1 VVGLGR
7 PMTKS
12 RRPLREL
19 RREIERVDR
28 TLAATI
34 LQRLALAREVGRTK
48 ASLGQPLRD
57 YGVEKSVLSRWQRGL
72 ARAGVRP
79 ARAQAVGRWLVEE
92 ALRVQE
98 AESSKRAPSSGRVP
112 PDVAVVGGAG
122 GMGRW
127 LVEFLQDSGHEVA
140 VVDPA
145 STEPGRPTFPDI
157 ETAARVVKV
166 LAFATPI
173 RATAPLLRR
182 AMDTGTRAL
191 IFDVL
196 SVKAPISPLLTQ
208 AARAGLRVTSTH
220 PLFGPS
226 ARTLSGRNLLIVSC
240 GVPGADRAAR
250 ALFAR
255 SALTITEVPL
265 DRHDLLIAE
274 SLGMSHAVN
283 LLFMVALGAEPVSS
297 HDLARAASTTFHRQS
312 SLAAAVASEGPEL
325 YLDIQSLNPHS
336 WSMYEELRTAL
347 DRLAAVVERQ
357 DGNGFREILAA
368 GQAKLQP
375 GEPSMR
381 Q

>member
-1 VVGLGR
+1 
-7 PMTKS
+7 MTGP
-12 RRPLREL
+12 RRPIREL
-19 RREIERVDR
+19 RHEIERVDR

-34 LQRLALAREVGRTK
+34 LRRLALAREVGRTK
-48 ASLGQPLRD
+48 ASEGHPVRD
-57 YGVEKSVLSRWQRGL
+57 YGVERAVLRRWENGL
-72 ARAGVRP
+72 SRAGVSTTR
-79 ARAQAVGRWLVEE
+79 ARAVGRWLVEE

-98 AESSKRAPSSGRVP
+98 LENSRRIRFPERAP

-127 LVEFLQDSGHEVA
+127 LVDFLEDGGHRVA
-140 VVDPA
+140 IVDPA
-145 STEPGRPTFPDI
+145 SSEPGRPTFLDI
-157 ETAARVVKV
+157 ETAAAAVKI

-182 AMDTGTRAL
+182 AIDSGTRAL

-196 SVKAPISPLLTQ
+196 SVKAPILPLLTQ
-208 AARAGLRVTSTH
+208 AARSGLRVTSVH

-240 GVPGADRAAR
+240 GVPSADRAAR

-265 DRHDLLIAE
+265 DRHDRLIAE

-283 LLFMVALGAEPVSS
+283 LLFMVTLGADPVSS
-297 HDLARAASTTFHRQS
+297 HELARAASTTFHRQS

-336 WSMYEELRTAL
+336 GSMYQELRRAL
-347 DRLAAVVERQ
+347 DRLATVVERQ
-357 DGNGFREILAA
+357 DRLAFREILAA

-375 GEPSMR
+375 GEPPMR
-381 Q
+381 R